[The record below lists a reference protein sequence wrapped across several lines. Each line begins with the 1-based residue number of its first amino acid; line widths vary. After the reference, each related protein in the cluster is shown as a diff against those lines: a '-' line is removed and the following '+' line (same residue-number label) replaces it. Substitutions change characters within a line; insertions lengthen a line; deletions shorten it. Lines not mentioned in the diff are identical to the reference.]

1 MNESVA
7 EALILAI
14 NALGAGILLFIAGV
28 IQPVM
33 DGMAEPDFKRL

>member
-14 NALGAGILLFIAGV
+14 HALGAGILLFIAGV
-28 IQPVM
+28 IQKIM
-33 DGMAEPDFKRL
+33 DDMDEPAFK